1 MGGFFCRKGSESV
14 TYCHRLKFYHIDSFR
29 LPVCIPWDT
38 ITMSDSVYQL
48 EYYLTEEG
56 VCPFTE
62 WLYGLRD
69 RVATSRIRTRLDR
82 VSLGNFGTVESVG
95 QGVSELKVD
104 HGPGYRVYFAM
115 SGKTIVLLLVGG
127 DKSTQRKD
135 IAAAHSYWKDFQTR

>member
-1 MGGFFCRKGSESV
+1 
-14 TYCHRLKFYHIDSFR
+14 
-29 LPVCIPWDT
+29 
-38 ITMSDSVYQL
+38 MSDSMYQL

-56 VCPFTE
+56 ACPFTE

-95 QGVSELKVD
+95 QGVSELKID

-115 SGKTIVLLLVGG
+115 SGKTVVLLLVGG